1 MPIKTNNFSLDREKQ
16 NHTFQGPNDLG
27 WGPGYAAKSEGI
39 QTTDDRVRYGKG
51 YSLMIGT
58 CKKCDHDNGSKQPG
72 GGHCDL
78 PENKE
83 CIF

>member
-1 MPIKTNNFSLDREKQ
+1 MTAIKTNNFSLKKPSSWEKD
-16 NHTFQGPNDLG
+16 GLG
-27 WGPGYAAKSEGI
+27 FNPDYMGNTEGI
-39 QTTDDRVRYGKG
+39 QTPAGRIRYGKG
-51 YSLMIGT
+51 YSLMTGT
-58 CKKCDHDNGSKQPG
+58 CKKCDNNNGTKQAG